1 MQSEKSAFG
10 DLVDTYQTRVFQ
22 VALSILG
29 DKDEALNITQEVFM
43 KAFRSYEGFRFDASP
58 ETWLVRITIN
68 KVRDHIRK
76 ERLRRLVFVK
86 SGAFSDR
93 EINAMAD
100 EHQSPEAML
109 SEKQFRASV
118 KAFQRGLKGRENE
131 VFALRFGN
139 GYTIKEIS
147 KTTGL
152 SQSSVKTYLYRALG
166 KAQKHLAE
174 WRNP

>member
-10 DLVDTYQTRVFQ
+10 ELVDNYQRRVFQ

-68 KVRDHIRK
+68 KVRDHLRK
-76 ERLRRLVFVK
+76 ERLRRLVFAK
-86 SGAFSDR
+86 PGTFSDR
-93 EINAMAD
+93 EINAIAD
-100 EHQSPEAML
+100 EHQSPEEML
-109 SEKQFRASV
+109 RENQFRSSV
-118 KAFQRGLKGRENE
+118 KAFQRGLRGRENE

>member
-1 MQSEKSAFG
+1 MRSEKDAFG
-10 DLVDTYQTRVFQ
+10 ELVESYQRRVFQ

-29 DKDEALNITQEVFM
+29 DNDEALNITQEVFM

-68 KVRDHIRK
+68 KVRDHLRK
-76 ERLRRLVFVK
+76 ERLRRLVFAK
-86 SGAFSDR
+86 PGTFSDSDVT
-93 EINAMAD
+93 AFAD
-100 EHQSPEAML
+100 EGQSPEEIL
-109 SEKQFRASV
+109 RENQFRSSV

-147 KTTGL
+147 KATGL
-152 SQSSVKTYLYRALG
+152 SQSSVKTYLYRALD